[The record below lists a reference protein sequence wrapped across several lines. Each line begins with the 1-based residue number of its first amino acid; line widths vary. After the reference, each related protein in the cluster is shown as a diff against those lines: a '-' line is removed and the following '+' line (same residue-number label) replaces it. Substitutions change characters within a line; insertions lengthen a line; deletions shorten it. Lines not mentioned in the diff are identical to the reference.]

1 MSGLED
7 YGVPATDPG
16 EAAPDTEARLK
27 AFPNPSLDECPVVPL
42 GFDGASVLFAMPEG
56 EIRSAPAAKINTAM
70 LRTDIFACEAG
81 AAFLTYWRDSNQQFQ
96 AQVCATWFV
105 RKCRQAGKWDKARGN
120 RSLGVWPEGPG
131 VVVLHK
137 GDEVWR
143 YEGADVTRQ
152 SVAEAL
158 RAAAKSRGPLYKLHP
173 PAPAPESAAS
183 VEDGEWVRDWLE
195 NWRWETLGGTD
206 LSGADVTAAWLMA
219 SLMGAAAPFRVHL
232 LLNALAGSGKTS
244 LLTFV
249 HALLSALS
257 GEMVSNFTEAGFR
270 NDISGM
276 ARPVIVD
283 EAEASSGETG
293 PGPVE
298 QVLTLLRLMAT
309 GAGANRRMGD
319 VGGGAIAQTAVG
331 AVLMAAILPPKL
343 DDALATRVAE
353 LRLLPLLSDGG
364 NPDAEAPDLAD
375 DAELERG
382 LEHARK
388 LAPRLLG
395 RVLEGAARYRADL
408 AVVKAAFVEAGHDP
422 RTADLP
428 AALAAG
434 RRLLLFDVPLAPSE
448 GRAEVEFWSPLLAER
463 AKAEAVSNPG
473 VDALQH
479 LLNWES
485 GQHSHDRRLT
495 VAELVEKSLDDGIGH
510 TDVLRTLGLRIYHE
524 RGPDGRAGPWL
535 LIAHRHPALEKIFAK
550 TRWRDWR
557 RTLAYLDA
565 LGPDHVTWAT
575 KAQRFGTVV
584 ARATAI
590 PLTPWLDDPIRER
603 VTPRYTGR
611 YRQAADE

>member
-1 MSGLED
+1 MSGLDD
-7 YGVPATDPG
+7 YGVAPTDKG
-16 EAAPDTEARLK
+16 EAEPDTEAKIK

-81 AAFLTYWRDSNQQFQ
+81 ASFLTYWRDSNEQFQ
-96 AQVCATWFV
+96 AQMCATWFV
-105 RKCRQAGKWDKARGN
+105 RKCRLAGKWDKARGN

-137 GDEVWR
+137 GDEIWR
-143 YEGADVTRQ
+143 YEGAQVTRQ

-195 NWRWETLGGTD
+195 NWRWETLGGSD
-206 LSGADVTAAWLMA
+206 LTGADVTAAWLMA

-309 GAGANRRMGD
+309 GAGANRRMGAE
-319 VGGGAIAQTAVG
+319 GGGAIAQTAVG

-353 LRLLPLLSDGG
+353 LRLLPLLTDGG
-364 NPDAEAPDLAD
+364 NPDADPPDLAD
-375 DAELERG
+375 DAELESG
-382 LEHARK
+382 LDHARK

-395 RVLEGAARYRADL
+395 RALEGAARYRADL
-408 AVVKAAFVEAGHDP
+408 AVIKAAFVEAGHDP

-428 AALAAG
+428 SALAAG
-434 RRLLLFDVPLAPSE
+434 RRLLLFDAPLAPSE
-448 GRAEVEFWSPLLAER
+448 GKGEVEFWAPLLAER

-479 LLNWES
+479 LLNWDS
-485 GQHSHDRRLT
+485 GQHYHDRRST
-495 VAELVEKSLDDGIGH
+495 IGELITRTFSDSSDYA
-510 TDVLRTLGLRIYHE
+510 DVLKAHGLRIYE
-524 RGPDGRAGPWL
+524 GKGPDGRDGPWL
-535 LIAHRHPALEKIFAK
+535 LVANRHPALTKIYAK
-550 TRWRDWR
+550 TRWTDWN
-557 RTLAYLDA
+557 RTLGYLDTV
-565 LGPDHVTWAT
+565 GPDHKTWAT
-575 KAQRFGTVV
+575 TPQRFGLSLS
-584 ARATAI
+584 RATAI
-590 PLTPWLDDPIRER
+590 PLTPWLEDHIRVR
-603 VTPRYTGR
+603 VTRRNTERNG
-611 YRQAADE
+611 QADE